1 MLELCTSGC
10 GWSVYRNIRWG
21 PEKPHRMSWGVKILT
36 VSEQWIHKWKET
48 MFKVLNKPSCIIFSV
63 IDLSCMYAVFHQA
76 FLCNTLFMRCK
87 FYTHSDMDHKT
98 IGFWASPWTP
108 SVSSFVILTML
119 MASAHLCSV
128 SAYAYT
134 SPFGIRID
142 QSFVLSSVY
151 LCAHIHYSIRY
162 PSFMAPTI
170 NFLPVK

>member
-1 MLELCTSGC
+1 MKRGIFSSFCSASTFSNAGSCGTAQYGAIDEHIFSLITKHWMLELCTSGC

-21 PEKPHRMSWGVKILT
+21 PEKPHRMSWGVKVLT

-98 IGFWASPWTP
+98 IGF
-108 SVSSFVILTML
+108 
-119 MASAHLCSV
+119 
-128 SAYAYT
+128 
-134 SPFGIRID
+134 
-142 QSFVLSSVY
+142 
-151 LCAHIHYSIRY
+151 
-162 PSFMAPTI
+162 
-170 NFLPVK
+170 